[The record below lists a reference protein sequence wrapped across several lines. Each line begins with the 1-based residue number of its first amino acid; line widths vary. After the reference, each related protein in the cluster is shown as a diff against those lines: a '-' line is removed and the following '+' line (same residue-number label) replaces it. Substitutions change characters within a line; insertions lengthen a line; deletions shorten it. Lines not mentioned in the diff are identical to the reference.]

1 MMQERKSKKIF
12 IYFFLLITISSINN
26 ISLNNLKF
34 EKIINIYVS
43 GLNDDENKVILEKI
57 KNLNLK
63 NILFMNK
70 QKIIET
76 LNSNTIIENYNVN
89 KKYPSSI
96 EIKITKTKLLAKINI
111 DEEIFIIGSNSKL
124 LLNKNKNIDLPF
136 IFGKP
141 EIDEFLN
148 FKQIIDESKLSYKL
162 IDDFYFFPS
171 KRWDLKLNNNI
182 LIKLPKNSIE
192 EALANANK
200 FLENYKV
207 NKYTIVDL
215 RVNNQIILNE

>member
-171 KRWDLKLNNNI
+171 KRWDLKLKNNI
-182 LIKLPKNSIE
+182 LIKLPKNSVE
-192 EALANANK
+192 EALANTNK

-207 NKYTIVDL
+207 NKFTIVDL

>member
-171 KRWDLKLNNNI
+171 KRWDLKLKNNI
-182 LIKLPKNSIE
+182 LIKLPKNSVE

-207 NKYTIVDL
+207 NKFTIVDL

>member
-1 MMQERKSKKIF
+1 MQERKSKKIF

-171 KRWDLKLNNNI
+171 KRWDLKLKNNI
-182 LIKLPKNSIE
+182 LIKLPKNSVE

-207 NKYTIVDL
+207 NKFTIVDL

>member
-1 MMQERKSKKIF
+1 MQERKSKKIF

-171 KRWDLKLNNNI
+171 KRWDLKLKNNI
-182 LIKLPKNSIE
+182 LIKLPKNSVE

-200 FLENYKV
+200 FLEYYKV
-207 NKYTIVDL
+207 NKFTIVDL

>member
-1 MMQERKSKKIF
+1 MQERKSRKIF
-12 IYFFLLITISSINN
+12 IYFFLLITISSVNN

-34 EKIINIYVS
+34 EKINNIYVT
-43 GLNDDENKVILEKI
+43 GLSDDENKVILEKI

-63 NILFMNK
+63 NILFVNK
-70 QKIIET
+70 KKIVET
-76 LNSNTIIENYNVN
+76 INSNTLIENYNVK

-111 DEEIFIIGSNSKL
+111 DEEIFIIGSNGKL
-124 LLNKNKNIDLPF
+124 SLNKNKNLDLPF

-141 EIDEFLN
+141 KIDEFLN
-148 FKQIIDESKLSYKL
+148 FKKIIDESKLSYKQ

-171 KRWDLKLNNNI
+171 KRWDLKLKNNI
-182 LIKLPKNSIE
+182 LIKLPKNSLE

-200 FLENYKV
+200 LLENHKV
-207 NKYTIVDL
+207 NKFTIIDL
-215 RVNNQIILNE
+215 RVDNQIILNE

>member
-1 MMQERKSKKIF
+1 MQERKSKKIF

-162 IDDFYFFPS
+162 
-171 KRWDLKLNNNI
+171 
-182 LIKLPKNSIE
+182 
-192 EALANANK
+192 
-200 FLENYKV
+200 
-207 NKYTIVDL
+207 
-215 RVNNQIILNE
+215 